1 MEMLVPSK
9 RVKLSIFGRAL
20 LGVVISSTRAWT
32 SGALSALSPS
42 GGFATDAGASL
53 RVAPSAGGA
62 ARAAGSA
69 PRGGGA
75 GAPGRGAA
83 AAGRVAAGGRE
94 GGAGGRVSG
103 GGGGGVG

>member
-53 RVAPSAGGA
+53 RVAPSAGAA
-62 ARAAGSA
+62 ARAAGFA
-69 PRGGGA
+69 R
-75 GAPGRGAA
+75 
-83 AAGRVAAGGRE
+83 RE
-94 GGAGGRVSG
+94 GGAGGTGRRTG
-103 GGGGGVG
+103 AWGDGAEWGAVGAPDS